1 MMHVDDITMSLVHQ
15 GSWVRA
21 RATVKIVSSDG
32 QPVEGAIVY
41 GEWSGAVTGRV
52 SATTDSSG
60 KVTFTSARVR
70 SPSSATTFTFCV
82 TEVVK
87 DGWIYDSDANV
98 ESCDSISVP

>member
-1 MMHVDDITMSLVHQ
+1 
-15 GSWVRA
+15 
-21 RATVKIVSSDG
+21 
-32 QPVEGAIVY
+32 
-41 GEWSGAVTGRV
+41 
-52 SATTDSSG
+52 
-60 KVTFTSARVR
+60 VR